1 MQSFPL
7 LKDERGDIM
16 CYRQNGVRMSAVY
29 NPEAETM
36 ADIEKLELEARLLR
50 RRIELARNEE
60 DRRVLRRQLNEVK
73 EEYARLQERM
83 P

>member
-1 MQSFPL
+1 
-7 LKDERGDIM
+7 
-16 CYRQNGVRMSAVY
+16 MSAVY
-29 NPEAETM
+29 NPEADTM
-36 ADIEKLELEARLLR
+36 ADLERLEVEARLVR

-73 EEYARLQERM
+73 EEYSRLQERL